1 MYSVYEASWG
11 FSPITVTVVFG
22 AYAVAVLVALLTVGS
37 LSDHVGRRPVVLVG
51 LVIQIGAMVLFALAH
66 SVAALLAARI
76 LQGLSTGATVGAL
89 GAGMLDL
96 DRARGTIANAVA
108 PPAGTAVGALA
119 SGLLVAYLPQP
130 THLVVSAHRR
140 RVRRAG
146 ARGAGDGRAGDDPAG
161 ALASLRPRFSLPP
174 RARGPF
180 LIVAPTLVAVWAIAA
195 FYLSLGP
202 ALVAQITGTD
212 SAALGGLTIFA
223 LQGTASAAVLAIRGI
238 EPRTA
243 TIVGASS
250 LIVGVAVSL
259 LAVWASS
266 LALLVIGTAAAGVG
280 FGAGFQ
286 GGLRTVVPLAGPAE
300 RAGVLSTVY
309 ALCYLAL
316 GVPVVVA
323 GGTRRPQWGGDERPP
338 VRRRGDRPGGRHA
351 VRTAATRRHPD
362 AVDIPRLADYG
373 QRMSEVDQVRRF
385 NRTVTERVGA
395 LDERFLGGPAPRRGA
410 AAVGDRGS
418 TAARYALLRARLG
431 LDSGYVSRLLRS
443 LEAAGLVEVAA
454 SDADRRRS
462 GRAAHRCRP
471 P

>member
-1 MYSVYEASWG
+1 MRVSGRAAFYLLTSIIVLMVAGSAAPSPLYAVYEASWG

-22 AYAVAVLVALLTVGS
+22 VYAVAVLVALLTVGS

-51 LVIQIGAMVLFALAH
+51 LAVQIGVMVLFAVAH
-66 SVAALLAARI
+66 SVAMLLAARI

-108 PPAGTAVGALA
+108 PPAGTAVGALV

-130 THLVVSAHRR
+130 THLVYLLI
-140 RVRRAG
+140 AG
-146 ARGAGDGRAGDDPAG
+146 GFAAQGLGVLAMAEPATTRPG

-180 LIVAPTLVAVWAIAA
+180 LVVAPTLVAVWAIAA

-223 LQGTASAAVLAIRGI
+223 LQGTASAAVLAIRRV

-259 LAVWASS
+259 LAVSASS
-266 LALLVIGTAAAGVG
+266 LALFLIGTAAAGVG

-316 GVPVVVA
+316 GIPAVVA
-323 GGTRRPQWGGDERPP
+323 GILADRSGVVTSARQYGAVAIVLAAVTLFGLL
-338 VRRRGDRPGGRHA
+338 RRGGTP
-351 VRTAATRRHPD
+351 VPLT
-362 AVDIPRLADYG
+362 
-373 QRMSEVDQVRRF
+373 S
-385 NRTVTERVGA
+385 
-395 LDERFLGGPAPRRGA
+395 
-410 AAVGDRGS
+410 
-418 TAARYALLRARLG
+418 
-431 LDSGYVSRLLRS
+431 
-443 LEAAGLVEVAA
+443 
-454 SDADRRRS
+454 SD
-462 GRAAHRCRP
+462 
-471 P
+471 